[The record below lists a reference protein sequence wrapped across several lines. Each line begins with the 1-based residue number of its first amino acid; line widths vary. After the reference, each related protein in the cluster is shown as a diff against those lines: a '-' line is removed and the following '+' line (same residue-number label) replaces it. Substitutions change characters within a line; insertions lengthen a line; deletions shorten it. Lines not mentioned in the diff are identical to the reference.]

1 MSEGVQ
7 DAADAF
13 RQTIAPETISDRRRD
28 QAGRFAATARPE
40 TMFEP
45 RPVEGDPLTGDTRDG
60 GENARLANMERRI
73 ADGRAEQGD
82 EDGLRRGVQ
91 RRSGRG
97 ETAGRQDQRLSD
109 RDQGARSAAGDGGHE
124 RGREGAEGERGDV
137 QERIGDQDP
146 QEPDEGAS
154 PEGTPEQDAEG
165 EDEPKY
171 EVTVDGQT
179 QEVPLSEA
187 LRGYIREQTF
197 KQRMTHIDQAR
208 GAIEQEAQTVV
219 QARDAYMQRLQYM
232 DRLLQEFTPPE
243 PNWDQEFAQNSSA
256 AYAKQKA
263 YAEIYQKRAA
273 IDQELQ
279 RTAAEQ
285 QQQYDQRSQKYAV
298 DQFARFVQK
307 ANIKDE
313 RQLNER
319 MQAMREYG
327 RHIGFNEHELASTYD
342 ERMLAV
348 LDEAA
353 QNWTARRDI
362 PKPVSPG
369 QGKTLVPGVATPR
382 GNATRRILDVDQ
394 SRLAKT
400 GKLDDAALVFRHF
413 LR

>member
-73 ADGRAEQGD
+73 ADGRAQQGD
-82 EDGLRRGVQ
+82 EDGLRRGAE
-91 RRSGRG
+91 RRSRRG
-97 ETAGRQDQRLSD
+97 ETAERQDQRLPD
-109 RDQGARSAAGDGGHE
+109 GEEGARPAAGDQGHQS
-124 RGREGAEGERGDV
+124 AEEQ
-137 QERIGDQDP
+137 QE
-146 QEPDEGAS
+146 EPDADKPVDE
-154 PEGTPEQDAEG
+154 EG

-243 PNWDQEFAQNSSA
+243 PNWDQEFAKNSSA

-307 ANIKDE
+307 AKIQDE